1 MIRAMNKLHS
11 RVYETLEAKFGLI
24 NDAMTRRGAASHIQ
38 FFNTSEP
45 RVKVCLQHDFNK
57 TGDATSISVMVA
69 VEEADRPGTFFALG
83 DRLHFD
89 VEKFPEFKFHQE
101 LAAKLSKTAART
113 DFMSGD
119 VLSFAQ
125 ELVEKL

>member
-1 MIRAMNKLHS
+1 MNRAMNKLHS
-11 RVYETLEAKFGLI
+11 QVYEALEAKFGLI
-24 NDAMTRRGAASHIQ
+24 NDAMTRRGAMTHLQ

-45 RVKVCLQHDFNK
+45 RVKVCLQHEFNK
-57 TGDATSISVMVA
+57 TGDVTSIYVTLA
-69 VEEADRPGTFFALG
+69 VEEAERQGMFFALG

-89 VEKFPEFKFHQE
+89 VEKFPEFKFHKD

-119 VLSFAQ
+119 VLSFAK